1 MIHFTARNIPVY
13 PSITNKSTDIMWN
26 PVNTSMFIPAD
37 MDTSYLHLRTVNTV
51 GSDDFIL
58 MMVLFYDEEGEAA
71 GFIYILFFES
81 VSEYK
86 LSCQS
91 SRTPLLTNLP
101 AETDKHWVVEK
112 RGYRTII
119 HCNGKLVVNITA
131 TSETCSNKN
140 GNWNTI
146 WGREVTKIEINLDG
160 YGYQTASYYI
170 G

>member
-1 MIHFTARNIPVY
+1 
-13 PSITNKSTDIMWN
+13 MWN
-26 PVNTSMFIPAD
+26 PVIVNSNVLIPAD

-51 GSDDFIL
+51 GRHDIRMWVF
-58 MMVLFYDEEGEAA
+58 FYDEEGATA
-71 GFIYILFFES
+71 GDISIWFSES
-81 VSEYK
+81 VSEYQ
-86 LSCQS
+86 LRCQS
-91 SRTPLLTNLP
+91 SGTPFLTSLP

-131 TSETCSNKN
+131 TSETCSNIN

-146 WGREVTKIEINLDG
+146 WGREVTEINFFG